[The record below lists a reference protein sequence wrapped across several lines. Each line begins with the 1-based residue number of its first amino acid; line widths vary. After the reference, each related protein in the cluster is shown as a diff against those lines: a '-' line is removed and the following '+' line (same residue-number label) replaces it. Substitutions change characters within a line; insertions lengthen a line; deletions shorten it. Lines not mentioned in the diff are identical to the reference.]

1 MLLGASE
8 LKKASSD
15 SFYIMCVDAF
25 ITPFLPPREEVAV
38 TPNRP
43 WMHHY
48 SKVLAVP
55 HHEGIKVNTAF
66 GFL

>member
-1 MLLGASE
+1 
-8 LKKASSD
+8 
-15 SFYIMCVDAF
+15 MCVDAF

-43 WMHHY
+43 WMDHY